1 MSKNI
6 VILSDGTGQ
15 EGGKGQ
21 NTNVYKL
28 FNMIEDRTPHQIAF
42 YDRGLG
48 TGFRKLS
55 GSAFGV
61 GISKN
66 IRECYEF
73 LFENY
78 QAGDKVFLFGFSR
91 GAFTVRSLSGFVNLF
106 GILPKSRHELIKQ
119 AYKIYMMDDRAK
131 REVVAKEF
139 LSRHHTMKCP
149 IEFIGVWDTVG
160 ALGIPFK
167 ALDLVNPF
175 KHGFHDTQL
184 ARNVVY
190 GCHALAI
197 NDERR
202 TFHPTLWD
210 ERDDFTKQRVEQV
223 WFIGMHTDVGGGYAE
238 QGLSDIALEWMVKK
252 ATATRRGLKIY
263 PRHNVDIHSD
273 ANGDMDDSRGG
284 VLSRLYRQKVRELT
298 ECIKTPVIHQSVLD
312 RTLDEHNEQGNGY
325 SPWIMKHK
333 NNSKV
338 EPW

>member
-6 VILSDGTGQ
+6 VIFSDGTGQ
-15 EGGKGQ
+15 EGGKGN

-28 FNMIEDRTPHQIAF
+28 FNMIEDRTPHQVAF

-48 TGFRKLS
+48 TGFRRLS

-61 GISKN
+61 GISRN
-66 IRECYEF
+66 VRECYEF

-91 GAFTVRSLSGFVNLF
+91 GAFTIRSLSGFVNLIR
-106 GILPKSRHELIKQ
+106 ILPKSRHELIKQ
-119 AYKIYMMDDRAK
+119 AYKIYKINDKVK
-131 REVVAKEF
+131 RKVIAEEF
-139 LSRHHTMKCP
+139 LSRHHTMRCP

-160 ALGIPFK
+160 ALGVPFRP
-167 ALDLVNPF
+167 LDFINPF
-175 KHGFHDTQL
+175 RHDFHDTQL

-197 NDERR
+197 DDQRR

-223 WFIGMHTDVGGGYAE
+223 WFAGMHTDVGGGYE
-238 QGLSDIALEWMVKK
+238 KHGLSDISLEWMIIK
-252 ATATRRGLKIY
+252 AARSGLRIY
-263 PRHNVDIHSD
+263 PRHKVDVRSNADGH
-273 ANGDMDDSRGG
+273 MHDSRGG
-284 VLSRLYRQKVRELT
+284 LLSGLYRRKVRELT
-298 ECIKTPVIHQSVLD
+298 ARIKSPVIHQSVLD
-312 RTLDEHNEQGNGY
+312 RTLDRHNEQGNGY

-333 NNSKV
+333 NNSIV
-338 EPW
+338 EPR